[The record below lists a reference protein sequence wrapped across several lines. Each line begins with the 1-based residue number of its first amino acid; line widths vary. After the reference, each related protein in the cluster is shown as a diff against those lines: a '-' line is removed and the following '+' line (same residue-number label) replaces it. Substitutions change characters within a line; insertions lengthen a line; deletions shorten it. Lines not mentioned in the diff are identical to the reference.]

1 MPSINGVDFNNISS
15 LNGAPWSSI
24 TNIGG
29 VPVSSGPTCTPTV
42 FGYSDG
48 RRFPPS
54 AACTGPTAPY
64 DFDTTNGILY
74 NPGGCGSTLAAP
86 GYYSGVSREIYFWD
100 GASSFTFYGMC
111 PR

>member
-42 FGYSDG
+42 YGYSDG
-48 RRFPPS
+48 RRSPITD
-54 AACTGPTAPY
+54 ACTNTPLTY
-64 DFDTTNGILY
+64 DFDLTNGILY
-74 NPGGCGSTLAAP
+74 NPGSCGSTLAVA
-86 GYYSGVSREIYFWD
+86 GYYSDGRQIFFWD
-100 GASSFTFYGMC
+100 GASSFTFYDVC

>member
-15 LNGAPWSSI
+15 INGAPWSSI

-29 VPVSSGPTCTPTV
+29 VTVTHGPTCTPTL
-42 FGYSDG
+42 FRYSDG
-48 RRFPPS
+48 RGFPPT

-86 GYYSGVSREIYFWD
+86 GYYSDGREIFFWD